1 LLATSPQDAPLV
13 AQLFGA
19 EASFM
24 EEAVRR
30 LRELGFRW
38 FDCNMGCSVPKVTR
52 TGAGAAMCRNID
64 NVLQVG
70 EALIRAAGRGQVGF
84 KLRLGWDD
92 AGADAETWRIL
103 GPALAELGAGWL
115 TLHPRTA
122 KQGFSGT

>member
-1 LLATSPQDAPLV
+1 MISAKGLIYGSPGTAELLATSPQDAPLV

-64 NVLQVG
+64 NALQVG
-70 EALIRAAGRGQVGF
+70 EALIRAARKRAGGIQAPA
-84 KLRLGWDD
+84 RLG
-92 AGADAETWRIL
+92 
-103 GPALAELGAGWL
+103 
-115 TLHPRTA
+115 
-122 KQGFSGT
+122 